1 MRIFSNAS
9 LFLAVLTRR
18 FDRLFQFFI
27 AKSFQAR
34 TWELRNEPKP
44 ETVIAGLVI
53 AGLRR
58 RDPEPPLSSELLR
71 AAVRMGLPD
80 VQKGALALDACV
92 EGVCAYESDREM
104 PIATTLSNVEVDASP
119 SPRSLKYAIECGDE
133 LEAGVAAALWAKHY
147 PSDPVPDR
155 QLQPTVG
162 FERTSLNGSFKVTPQ
177 LKALIRDGVRLR
189 REKGI
194 RTALLIVAN
203 KTNTVLALGLGK
215 LGDEGGVTVPTGTE
229 VQPFFLTD
237 HGTRNDWLKS
247 SDFRRA
253 LAKGW
258 LEVLPV
264 VR

>member
-44 ETVIAGLVI
+44 ETVI
-53 AGLRR
+53 
-58 RDPEPPLSSELLR
+58 DPEPSLSPELLR

-80 VQKGALALDACV
+80 VQKGVLALDACV
-92 EGVCAYESDREM
+92 EGVCAHGPREM
-104 PIATTLSNVEVDASP
+104 PTATTLSDVEPERDPNGCSQ
-119 SPRSLKYAIECGDE
+119 SILKYTIEWGDE
-133 LEAGVAAALWAKHY
+133 LEAGVAAALWTKHY

-155 QLQPTVG
+155 QLQPTVS
-162 FERTSLNGSFKVTPQ
+162 FERTSLNGSFKVTPE
-177 LKALIRDGVRLR
+177 LKALVRDGVCQR

-194 RTALLIVAN
+194 RTALLVVAN
-203 KTNTVLALGLGK
+203 KTNTVLSLGLGK
-215 LGDEGGVTVPTGTE
+215 LGDEGGVTIPTGTE

-258 LEVLPV
+258 LEVLPA